1 MVAAMVDGCSV
12 GIRLPVVVVV
22 VVGEGVGVKLLLGRV
37 AVGKAL
43 VDRGSERGTLVLVV
57 SDDDDDVVVVALV
70 STTATAS

>member
-12 GIRLPVVVVV
+12 GIRLPVVV